1 MTRAR
6 PDLPDP
12 EGALTAGHVLIDG
25 RVVTNPRSQV
35 RADASVVVKPP
46 RALRGEDKLRAALDG
61 FAIDVTDRECV
72 DLGASAGGFT
82 RVLLEHGARRVFAV
96 DAGHG
101 QLRGELRNH
110 SRVVNL
116 ERTNL
121 ADLSAIPRCAL
132 IGTVTMDLSYL
143 SVADAAPQIETL
155 PFAPDADLI
164 ALVKPMF
171 ELGLDSPPEDDPTL
185 RRALDLAVAG
195 VERLPWHV
203 VGTMASPVTGSK
215 GAREWLLHAR
225 RSQRRSVPGGAHT
238 RAPDRLGRM
247 ERAVIL
253 EGARTP
259 VGKFLGS
266 FADVPAVELGTVA
279 AREAMRRANV
289 EPGSIDQTIYG
300 HARQAG
306 NGPNTGRQVSV
317 RAGVPVEVSAYNV
330 NIACGSGMKAVQLGA
345 QQVALGDSEVVLAGG
360 MENMTRVPFLLPQ
373 MRTGYRLG
381 NADVVDAMY
390 RDGLLDPLSGLIM
403 GETAENLVDMYDI
416 TREEQDEFA
425 LESQQKARDGAERRA
440 AEIVPVE
447 VPGPKG
453 STSTVTQDEHPRPD
467 TTAEGLARL
476 EPVFREG
483 GSVTA
488 GNSAGITDGAAALV
502 LMSESRARS
511 EGREPLARILGI
523 SWAGVPP
530 EIMGIGPVP
539 ATKKILEQTGLSLA
553 DIDLIEINEAFA
565 AQVIA
570 CEREL
575 KFDRD
580 VLNVNGGG
588 ISIGHPIGMSGA
600 RIILS
605 LAYEMRA
612 RGAALGLATLC
623 ISGGQG
629 LAVILERP

>member
-1 MTRAR
+1 
-6 PDLPDP
+6 
-12 EGALTAGHVLIDG
+12 
-25 RVVTNPRSQV
+25 
-35 RADASVVVKPP
+35 
-46 RALRGEDKLRAALDG
+46 
-61 FAIDVTDRECV
+61 
-72 DLGASAGGFT
+72 
-82 RVLLEHGARRVFAV
+82 
-96 DAGHG
+96 
-101 QLRGELRNH
+101 
-110 SRVVNL
+110 
-116 ERTNL
+116 
-121 ADLSAIPRCAL
+121 
-132 IGTVTMDLSYL
+132 
-143 SVADAAPQIETL
+143 
-155 PFAPDADLI
+155 
-164 ALVKPMF
+164 
-171 ELGLDSPPEDDPTL
+171 
-185 RRALDLAVAG
+185 
-195 VERLPWHV
+195 
-203 VGTMASPVTGSK
+203 
-215 GAREWLLHAR
+215 
-225 RSQRRSVPGGAHT
+225 
-238 RAPDRLGRM
+238 M

-317 RAGVPVEVSAYNV
+317 GAGVPVEVSAYNV

-373 MRTGYRLG
+373 MRMGYRLG

-403 GETAENLVDMYDI
+403 GETAENLVDIYDI
-416 TREEQDEFA
+416 TRQEQDEFA

-440 AEIVPVE
+440 AEIVAVE
-447 VPGPKG
+447 APGPKG

-488 GNSAGITDGAAALV
+488 GNSAGITDGAAAMV

-539 ATKKILEQTGLSLA
+539 ATKKVLERTGLSLA

-580 VLNVNGGG
+580 TLNVNGGG

-629 LAVILERP
+629 LAVVLERP